1 MIHNKGN
8 VEERAL
14 LKALSDGDQ
23 EAFSYVLE
31 RYRDHVIRICRGFV
45 TLNEDAEDL
54 AQEVFVQLFKSAS
67 DFRGEASL
75 STWLYRVAV
84 NKSLNY
90 NRSQK
95 TRGQLLSLE
104 PVKSNNLLSD
114 ESSDRQLSVNDH
126 RKALNAA
133 LDALPEKQ
141 KTAFILSKYDELSY
155 EEIAEVMNLSLSAV
169 QSLIFRA
176 KKNLQDALRDY
187 FEKNCI

>member
-14 LKALSDGDQ
+14 LKALSAGDQ

-54 AQEVFVQLFKSAS
+54 AQEVFVQLYKSAT
-67 DFRGEASL
+67 DIRGEARL

-90 NRSQK
+90 CRSQK
-95 TRGQLLSLE
+95 SKGQYFIVNPDE
-104 PVKSNNLLSD
+104 GKNLVAE
-114 ESSDRQLSVNDH
+114 ESSDRQLSVTDH
-126 RKALNAA
+126 RKALNKA
-133 LDALPEKQ
+133 LDALPENQ

-155 EEIAEVMNLSLSAV
+155 EKIAEVMNLSLSAV

-176 KKNLQDALRDY
+176 KKNLQDTLRDY